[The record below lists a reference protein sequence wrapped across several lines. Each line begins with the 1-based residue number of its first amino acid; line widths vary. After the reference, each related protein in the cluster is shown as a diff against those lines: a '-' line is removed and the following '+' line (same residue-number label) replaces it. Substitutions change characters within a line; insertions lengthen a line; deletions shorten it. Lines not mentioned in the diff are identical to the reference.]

1 MPDGHSQEVDC
12 FCHGLGIMERLKHG
26 KCFLVCLQTV
36 CNSPNIDQPVPDT
49 IEAAS
54 MEFRIGQRL
63 RAIKRTAEPV
73 SHLSIVAPCPQ
84 ASDVKQALPFHNA
97 VLDLLGNLQGPFVI
111 ASRLLKLAD
120 RFVSLSSCPQQCCG
134 WRAGHMLARA
144 QCARKAL
151 NSCAR
156 CG

>member
-73 SHLSIVAPCPQ
+73 SHLSISGPCPQ
-84 ASDVKQALPFHNA
+84 GFDVTQTLPFHHS
-97 VLDLLGNLQGPFVI
+97 LLCVQAHLQGPFVI
-111 ASRLLKLAD
+111 ASRLVNLPHRL
-120 RFVSLSSCPQQCCG
+120 LLPSSCP
-134 WRAGHMLARA
+134 
-144 QCARKAL
+144 
-151 NSCAR
+151 
-156 CG
+156 